1 MEYRGNFDGLMQE
14 GRNSIANALE
24 LTSFLH

>member
-1 MEYRGNFDGLMQE
+1 MTN
-14 GRNSIANALE
+14 E